1 LATDRTRRLTIPIET
16 VNRELDAKVLLAC
29 VAAER
34 GFTSLLGPKRLLHR
48 RMGSLPRSL
57 YLAKSVT
64 EGNALA
70 YHLLQNLGHYL
81 VCGDE
86 ESIVYYSAEWYAK
99 EKIGDGAFPR
109 ARALLGWGPEI
120 ARVWREHPTY
130 RGARIHVT
138 GNPRT
143 DFLRPEL
150 RDFFAPEAE
159 ALRERFGAFAL
170 INSNF
175 GDVNHYVAWRSI
187 EDPETDA
194 AVEDFETGLARHR
207 AALFRG
213 FLELVPALADA
224 FPDRNIVIRPH
235 PSEGHEAWGRAAG
248 GRANVHVVH
257 EGSVIPWLMAARATI
272 HNGCTTGIESYVLG
286 KTPIAYRPATS
297 ERFDLHLPN
306 NLSHQTFD
314 LEGAVELVGAAFS
327 AQGIPFDR
335 ATAAVRRKLLGDY
348 VAAAV
353 DGPLAAERVVSALEE
368 EARIFAS
375 EPGPGLGATLSGRY
389 GALRR
394 ALKKRLKRR
403 RDVARYHAHK
413 FPDLSI
419 AAVQTRIDGL
429 RRVLGRFSDVEARE
443 VSHNVFEIR
452 SPRR

>member
-1 LATDRTRRLTIPIET
+1 LASDRTRRLTIPIET

-48 RMGSLPRSL
+48 RMGSLPPSI

-70 YHLLQNLGHYL
+70 YELLQKLGHYL
-81 VCGDE
+81 ICGDE
-86 ESIVYYSAEWYAK
+86 ESIVYYSPEWYAK

-120 ARVWREHPTY
+120 ARVWREHPSY
-130 RGARIHVT
+130 CGARIHVT

-150 RDFFAPEAE
+150 RDFFAAEAE
-159 ALRERFGAFAL
+159 VLRERLGSFAL

-187 EDPETDA
+187 EEPETE
-194 AVEDFETGLARHR
+194 VGEEGFEAGVARHR

-224 FPDRNIVIRPH
+224 FPERNLVIRPH
-235 PSEGHEAWGRAAG
+235 PSEGHEAWTRAAG
-248 GRANVHVVH
+248 GRANVHVLH

-286 KTPIAYRPATS
+286 KTPIAYRPVTD

-314 LEGAVELVGAAFS
+314 LEGAVQLVGAAFS
-327 AQGIPFDR
+327 AEGIPFDR
-335 ATAAVRRKLLGDY
+335 ATAAVRRKHLDDY

-353 DGPLAAERVVSALEE
+353 DGPLAAERVVAALEE
-368 EARIFAS
+368 EARVFAS
-375 EPGPGLGATLSGRY
+375 DPRPDLSSYLYGRFH
-389 GALRR
+389 ALRR
-394 ALKKRLKRR
+394 ALKKRIKSR
-403 RDVARYHAHK
+403 RDVARYHSHK

-419 AAVQTRIDGL
+419 AAVQTRIDEL

-443 VSHNVFEIR
+443 ASRNVFEIR
-452 SPRR
+452 SPQR